1 MIYQLQKHKKSWFTL
16 IELII
21 TITIASIIIV
31 SVVDVFILSTDI
43 SMKTDINR
51 NMQKNIKNVVEFI
64 AEDIRKNWVGS
75 WVAVDLS
82 ADCTLLP
89 SWTNNYSTWS
99 KLCNSSWNEYYLAM
113 QRDYTTRQTNK
124 QCLDNAINNDR
135 CTIIVNDGLEKSPLS
150 NSSVTFTNLV
160 FYLSNDK
167 IPKVTI
173 SFTAKPA
180 LWKWVKANLIK
191 DTEIKFQTTITERFI
206 KSY

>member
-21 TITIASIIIV
+21 TITIASIIII

-75 WVAVDLS
+75 WVAVDWS
-82 ADCTLLP
+82 IDCTLP

-99 KLCNSSWNEYYLAM
+99 KLCTNSNNQYYLAY
-113 QRDYTTRQTNK
+113 RDDYGIRKSNSDCAWNTW
-124 QCLDNAINNDR
+124 
-135 CTIIVNDGLEKSPLS
+135 CTIVVNDWSDSSPLANSYVNFS
-150 NSSVTFTNLV
+150 NLA

-167 IPKVTI
+167 VPKVTI

>member
-16 IELII
+16 IELMI
-21 TITIASIIIV
+21 TITIVSIIMV
-31 SVVDVFILSTDI
+31 SVIDVFILSTDM

-64 AEDIRKNWVGS
+64 AEDIRKNWVWS
-75 WVAVDLS
+75 WVS
-82 ADCTLLP
+82 NNIWINDCKLP
-89 SWTNNYSTWS
+89 DSTTWNYLSWTE
-99 KLCNSSWNEYYLAM
+99 LCTNSWNKYHLAEK
-113 QRDYTTRQTNK
+113 DTSWNFTPKNT
-124 QCLDNAINNDR
+124 CGAFSG
-135 CTIIVNDGLEKSPLS
+135 CTIIVDDWSDKSPLA
-150 NSSVTFTNLV
+150 NSYVNFSNLV

-167 IPKVTI
+167 VPKVTI